1 MGSISFPTD
10 SHAMLIIHT
19 CLFISWL
26 VLGSDL
32 PQLPT
37 IHLHVHLAK
46 DADEGDATEALQA
59 YSEDDYRKLKGD
71 FGGDYNEKDNRKLKV
86 NFGEDYKEKEKA
98 LTDNRKLKVD
108 FGGDYNEKDIGMM
121 EAKDDVPV
129 SRTLASLETDSEE
142 SAETTAEQANSSRQ
156 SYEEAED
163 VLVVHDQAGICDG
176 MDCLSPWN
184 KALTTL
190 CCSNRSK

>member
-10 SHAMLIIHT
+10 AHAMLIIHT
-19 CLFISWL
+19 CLFINWL

-46 DADEGDATEALQA
+46 DADEGDATESL
-59 YSEDDYRKLKGD
+59 E
-71 FGGDYNEKDNRKLKV
+71 DYNEKDNRKLKV
-86 NFGEDYKEKEKA
+86 DFGGDFNEK
-98 LTDNRKLKVD
+98 DNRKLKVD
-108 FGGDYNEKDIGMM
+108 IGEDYNEKDIGMM
-121 EAKDDVPV
+121 EATDDVPV

-142 SAETTAEQANSSRQ
+142 SASTAAEQADSSRQ

>member
-19 CLFISWL
+19 CLFINWL
-26 VLGSDL
+26 VLGSGL

-59 YSEDDYRKLKGD
+59 YSEDDNRKLKVD
-71 FGGDYNEKDNRKLKV
+71 FGGDFNEKDNRKLKV
-86 NFGEDYKEKEKA
+86 DFGGDFNEK
-98 LTDNRKLKVD
+98 DNRKLKVD

-129 SRTLASLETDSEE
+129 SR
-142 SAETTAEQANSSRQ
+142 
-156 SYEEAED
+156 
-163 VLVVHDQAGICDG
+163 
-176 MDCLSPWN
+176 
-184 KALTTL
+184 
-190 CCSNRSK
+190 

>member
-10 SHAMLIIHT
+10 AHAMLIIHT

-26 VLGSDL
+26 VLGSGL

-59 YSEDDYRKLKGD
+59 YSED
-71 FGGDYNEKDNRKLKV
+71 
-86 NFGEDYKEKEKA
+86 
-98 LTDNRKLKVD
+98 DNRKLKVD

>member
-26 VLGSDL
+26 VLGSGL

-59 YSEDDYRKLKGD
+59 YSEDDNRKLKVD

-86 NFGEDYKEKEKA
+86 DIGE
-98 LTDNRKLKVD
+98 
-108 FGGDYNEKDIGMM
+108 DYNEKDIGMM

-142 SAETTAEQANSSRQ
+142 SASTTAEQANSSRQ

-163 VLVVHDQAGICDG
+163 VLVVLDQ
-176 MDCLSPWN
+176 
-184 KALTTL
+184 
-190 CCSNRSK
+190 

>member
-1 MGSISFPTD
+1 MG
-10 SHAMLIIHT
+10 HAMLIIHT
-19 CLFISWL
+19 CLFINWL
-26 VLGSDL
+26 VLGSGL

-59 YSEDDYRKLKGD
+59 YSEDD
-71 FGGDYNEKDNRKLKV
+71 
-86 NFGEDYKEKEKA
+86 
-98 LTDNRKLKVD
+98 NRKLKVD
-108 FGGDYNEKDIGMM
+108 FEGDYNEKDIGMM

-142 SAETTAEQANSSRQ
+142 SAATTAEQANSSRQ

-190 CCSNRSK
+190 CCSNRIK

>member
-19 CLFISWL
+19 CLFINWL
-26 VLGSDL
+26 VLGSGL

-59 YSEDDYRKLKGD
+59 YSEDDNRKLKVD
-71 FGGDYNEKDNRKLKV
+71 FGEDYNEKDNRKLKV
-86 NFGEDYKEKEKA
+86 DFGE
-98 LTDNRKLKVD
+98 
-108 FGGDYNEKDIGMM
+108 DYNEKDIGMM

-129 SRTLASLETDSEE
+129 SRTLASLETGSEE
-142 SAETTAEQANSSRQ
+142 SAETTTEQANSSRQ

>member
-19 CLFISWL
+19 CLFINWL
-26 VLGSDL
+26 VLGSGL

-37 IHLHVHLAK
+37 IHLHVHLAT

-59 YSEDDYRKLKGD
+59 YSEDDNRKLKVD
-71 FGGDYNEKDNRKLKV
+71 FGEDYNEKDNRKLKV
-86 NFGEDYKEKEKA
+86 DFGE
-98 LTDNRKLKVD
+98 
-108 FGGDYNEKDIGMM
+108 DYNEKDIGMM

-142 SAETTAEQANSSRQ
+142 SAETTTEQANSSRQ

>member
-10 SHAMLIIHT
+10 AHAMLIIHT
-19 CLFISWL
+19 CLFINWL
-26 VLGSDL
+26 VLGSGL

-59 YSEDDYRKLKGD
+59 YSEDDNRKLKVD
-71 FGGDYNEKDNRKLKV
+71 FGEDYNEKDNRKLKV
-86 NFGEDYKEKEKA
+86 DFGGDFNEK
-98 LTDNRKLKVD
+98 DNRKLKVD
-108 FGGDYNEKDIGMM
+108 IGEDYNEKDIGMM

-142 SAETTAEQANSSRQ
+142 SASTTAEQANSSRQ

-163 VLVVHDQAGICDG
+163 VLVVLDQAGICDG

>member
-10 SHAMLIIHT
+10 AHAMLIIHT

-26 VLGSDL
+26 VLGSGL

-59 YSEDDYRKLKGD
+59 YSE
-71 FGGDYNEKDNRKLKV
+71 N
-86 NFGEDYKEKEKA
+86 
-98 LTDNRKLKVD
+98 DNRKLKVD
-108 FGGDYNEKDIGMM
+108 IGEDYNEKDIGMM

-142 SAETTAEQANSSRQ
+142 SASTTAEQANSSRQ

-163 VLVVHDQAGICDG
+163 VLVVHD
-176 MDCLSPWN
+176 
-184 KALTTL
+184 
-190 CCSNRSK
+190 

>member
-19 CLFISWL
+19 CLFINWL
-26 VLGSDL
+26 VLGSGL

-59 YSEDDYRKLKGD
+59 YSEDDNRKLKVD
-71 FGGDYNEKDNRKLKV
+71 FGEDYNEKDNRKLKV
-86 NFGEDYKEKEKA
+86 DFGE
-98 LTDNRKLKVD
+98 
-108 FGGDYNEKDIGMM
+108 DYNEKDIGMM

-142 SAETTAEQANSSRQ
+142 SSATTAEQADSSRQ